1 MRGAN
6 GWLSYNEPSGEEAQK
21 CLLGSRVARW
31 SPLRFSLQVDQALSQ
46 DRQRG
51 TNYTAHSS
59 QKKYSPL
66 SSLRRSAHLQ
76 LRVSDVVDAARSEVL
91 GPLKPFW
98 YKPVEDLGG
107 QIIQAGYDR
116 SASRSELK
124 VIQELC

>member
-1 MRGAN
+1 MLWAG
-6 GWLSYNEPSGEEAQK
+6 YQYQPI
-21 CLLGSRVARW
+21 
-31 SPLRFSLQVDQALSQ
+31 PL
-46 DRQRG
+46 
-51 TNYTAHSS
+51 
-59 QKKYSPL
+59 KKKNSPL

-98 YKPVEDLGG
+98 YKPVDDLGG

-124 VIQELC
+124 VLKELC